1 MNPAGLNFTTQELL
15 LAGLWAVFACGLSWT
30 LARLTLAAPLA
41 PGAAGLARQAR
52 RLPLLLRALMP
63 LTLYPAFYFHRPRF
77 QPLCARLETRLTAAG
92 YEDTLS
98 AQEYLALCLLVPL
111 LWGGGLALAMLGIFA
126 SAGQGLSGRPA
137 ALALTLFLWMAF
149 YPRFWLKK
157 AVALRHRAILRALPF
172 VMDLLTISVEAGLDF
187 MTAIRNIIERRKMDA
202 LGEELGRVLF
212 EIQLGK
218 TRREALRHMAGRVD
232 QPDIHSLVT
241 ALTQA
246 DEMGVSIG
254 ATLRIQSDQIR
265 AKRFLR
271 AEKLAHEAPVKM
283 LFPLIAFIFPAV
295 FLVLLGPLVL
305 QVLRQGL

>member
-1 MNPAGLNFTTQELL
+1 MNILGLTLPEII
-15 LAGLWAVFACGLSWT
+15 LALLWAVFACGLSWA
-30 LARLTLAAPLA
+30 LARLALELPLA
-41 PGAAGLARQAR
+41 PASSGSPRLAR
-52 RLPLLLRALMP
+52 RLPIVLRALMP
-63 LTLYPAFYFHRPRF
+63 LTFYPAFYFHRPRF
-77 QPLCARLETRLTAAG
+77 SRLCARLETRLTTAG

-98 AQEYLALCLLVPL
+98 AQEYLALCLLTPL
-111 LWGGGLALAMLGIFA
+111 LWGGGLALATLGAFA
-126 SAGQGLSGRPA
+126 TAGGGLGGRPL
-137 ALALTLFLWMAF
+137 ALAAFLFVWMMF
-149 YPRFWLKK
+149 YPRIWLKN
-157 AVALRHRAILRALPF
+157 AIVLRHRAILRALPF

-187 MTAIRNIIERRKMDA
+187 MTAIRNIIERRKADA

-218 TRREALRHMAGRVD
+218 TRREALRHMADRVD
-232 QPDIHSLVT
+232 QPDIHSLIT

-305 QVLRQGL
+305 QVLRQGV

>member
-1 MNPAGLNFTTQELL
+1 MNTPSFIFNYQEFLPAVAWALCF
-15 LAGLWAVFACGLSWT
+15 AGISWT
-30 LARLTLAAPLA
+30 VLRVVLKISTASQASPARVSRPLPLFFRVVRPLTFYPAAYFKHSNFKSLLSRLTGRLISAGYEDILQAHEFLALCV
-41 PGAAGLARQAR
+41 
-52 RLPLLLRALMP
+52 LMP
-63 LTLYPAFYFHRPRF
+63 LTWGIALGLGSLGLF
-77 QPLCARLETRLTAAG
+77 AAISG
-92 YEDTLS
+92 AVDGRS
-98 AQEYLALCLLVPL
+98 I
-111 LWGGGLALAMLGIFA
+111 ALA
-126 SAGQGLSGRPA
+126 A
-137 ALALTLFLWMAF
+137 ALFAWMVF

-157 AVALRHRAILRALPF
+157 SINQRHREILRALPF

-187 MTAIRNIIERRKMDA
+187 MTAIRNIIERRKIDA

-218 TRREALRHMAGRVD
+218 TRREALRHMAKRVD
-232 QPDIHSLVT
+232 QPDIHSLMT

-265 AKRFLR
+265 SQRFMR

-295 FLVLLGPLVL
+295 FLVLLGPLIL
-305 QVLRQGL
+305 QIVRQGF

>member
-1 MNPAGLNFTTQELL
+1 MNPAGQILSGHEFL
-15 LAGLWAVFACGLSWT
+15 LAGLWAVFACGLSWS
-30 LARLTLAAPLA
+30 LARLALAMAPA
-41 PGAAGLARQAR
+41 AGAARMPAR
-52 RLPLLLRALMP
+52 RLPLLLKALMP
-63 LTLYPAFYFHRPRF
+63 LTLYPAFYFHRPKF

-98 AQEYLALCLLVPL
+98 AQEYLALCLLTPL
-111 LWGGGLALAMLGIFA
+111 IWGGALALAVLGAFSA
-126 SAGQGLSGRPA
+126 STAGMGGRPA
-137 ALALTLFLWMAF
+137 ALAAVLFLWMAF
-149 YPRFWLKK
+149 YPRFWLKN
-157 AVALRHRAILRALPF
+157 AVLLRHREILRALPF

-187 MTAIRNIIERRKMDA
+187 MTAIRNIIERRKTDA

-218 TRREALRHMAGRVD
+218 TRREALRHMADRVD
-232 QPDIHSLVT
+232 QPDIHSLIT

-305 QVLRQGL
+305 QVLRQGM